1 MMRWIDWLVGSRRRV
16 HMIPAGL
23 GRWGL
28 YTFLE
33 PHVRRLTAE
42 HLGVDSERLVCSAS
56 LRGDLAASPLNLRE
70 LTVALEGEF
79 AIVMPSRVVEDVRS
93 YADLVHA
100 TGVLVRRRPAAY

>member
-1 MMRWIDWLVGSRRRV
+1 MTRWIDWLRRSRHGPRAV
-16 HMIPAGL
+16 PAGL

-33 PHVRRLTAE
+33 PHVRRLAAE
-42 HLGVDSERLVCSAS
+42 HLGVASERLVCGAS
-56 LRGDLAASPLNLRE
+56 LRDDLAANPLRLHE
-70 LTVALEGEF
+70 LTAALEGEF

-100 TGVLVRRRPAAY
+100 TGALVRKRLAA

>member
-1 MMRWIDWLVGSRRRV
+1 MRWIDWLVRSGQRAPAV
-16 HMIPAGL
+16 PAGL
-23 GRWGL
+23 GKWGL

-42 HLGVDSERLVCSAS
+42 HLSVESERLVCNAS
-56 LRGDLAASPLNLRE
+56 LRGDLAANPLTLRE

-79 AIVMPSRVVEDVRS
+79 AIVMPSRVVDDVRS

-100 TGVLVRRRPAAY
+100 TGTLVRERRAA